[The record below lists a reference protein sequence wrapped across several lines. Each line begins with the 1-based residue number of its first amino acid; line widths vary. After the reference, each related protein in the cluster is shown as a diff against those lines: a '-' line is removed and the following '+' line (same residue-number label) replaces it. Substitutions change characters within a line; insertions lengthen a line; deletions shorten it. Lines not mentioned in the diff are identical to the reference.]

1 MDTFTI
7 WMLCIV
13 GMMVLYGVFAVWFL
27 VTGVK
32 DDGQKGAQANDRQAA
47 AKGKDAAN

>member
-13 GMMVLYGVFAVWFL
+13 GMMLLYGIFAVWFL
-27 VTGVK
+27 VTGAK
-32 DDGQKGAQANDRQAA
+32 DADQKSTHADGSAGV
-47 AKGKDAAN
+47 AKGKDVPK

>member
-13 GMMVLYGVFAVWFL
+13 GMMALYGIFAVWFL
-27 VTGVK
+27 VTGK
-32 DDGQKGAQANDRQAA
+32 KNADKKPAQSADSSAET
-47 AKGKDAAN
+47 KLKDAAN